1 MSAGPKGKD
10 GKQVSKKWDDLKTV
24 VWRKIDVRHAAGLQT
39 GGELPKTLEFSH
51 AGERVVGMLHQV
63 TYQGV
68 LETLDTDWWHIST
81 SYSMTRRTQN
91 LDLSQQAAEVT
102 TPYKYSI
109 NEPKKCLTSNPFLI
123 LLIVVQAWQ
132 KEARQA
138 IRQTWGK
145 EDFLP
150 GVKVLRLFLL
160 GKDVKRNERV
170 EQYITEESR
179 QYHDIIQQDFL
190 DTYNNLPLK
199 TLMGLHWVATYCPHA
214 LYVMKTDSDMFI
226 NTEYL
231 VYKVLK
237 PDQPPRTNYFTGYL
251 MRGYLPNRNKE
262 SKWYMSE
269 ELYPSDQYPPF
280 CSGTGYVF
288 SGDLAAKIQK
298 ISANITILHL
308 EDVFVGLCLNKI
320 GVSPVPPPKDS
331 DFNHWKIS
339 YSPCSY
345 NSLVTTHQLE
355 PSEIIRYWN
364 DLHQNKDSCGRSL
377 LMKEEGRWIN
387 YDQDTSKHFPNSDT
401 LAQNSDNKNWTKNVQ
416 DGALVQLT
424 SPTITDIT
432 AALAARGGLDE
443 RLTETTRR
451 LTSEPTELIEKM
463 ISGWSWSSRDVEETQ
478 RVSANFPS
486 FF

>member
-1 MSAGPKGKD
+1 MCQYVQQTKMITLGEFPPIELKHFINCKSVNIIYALTCTCERFYIGKTNRELRKRIYEHTYD
-10 GKQVSKKWDDLKTV
+10 IKTGNRKTPLKTKHFV
-24 VWRKIDVRHAAGLQT
+24 SHCIIIVGFATLAFFVFMLLNLKDPTLFSKSIHHTENHSLRIFNLKSFRSQ
-39 GGELPKTLEFSH
+39 KTN
-51 AGERVVGMLHQV
+51 A
-63 TYQGV
+63 
-68 LETLDTDWWHIST
+68 
-81 SYSMTRRTQN
+81 
-91 LDLSQQAAEVT
+91 SQQAAAVT
-102 TPYKYSI
+102 TPYKYLL

-123 LLIVVQAWQ
+123 LLILVQAWQ

-160 GKDVKRNERV
+160 GKEGVRNERV

-190 DTYNNLPLK
+190 DTYYNLTLK

-251 MRGYLPNRNKE
+251 MRGYSPNRNKE
-262 SKWYMSE
+262 SKWYISE
-269 ELYPSDQYPPF
+269 DLYPGDQYPSF

-288 SGDLAAKIQK
+288 SGDLVVKILN
-298 ISANITILHL
+298 ISPNITMLHL

-331 DFNHWKIS
+331 DFNHWKIF
-339 YSPCSY
+339 YSPCVY
-345 NSLVTTHQLE
+345 NSLVTTHHHE
-355 PSEIIRYWN
+355 PFEIIRNWN
-364 DLHQNKDSCGRSL
+364 DLQH
-377 LMKEEGRWIN
+377 
-387 YDQDTSKHFPNSDT
+387 
-401 LAQNSDNKNWTKNVQ
+401 NKNLCV
-416 DGALVQLT
+416 
-424 SPTITDIT
+424 
-432 AALAARGGLDE
+432 R
-443 RLTETTRR
+443 
-451 LTSEPTELIEKM
+451 
-463 ISGWSWSSRDVEETQ
+463 
-478 RVSANFPS
+478 
-486 FF
+486 